1 MTILLLR
8 LADILVNFRAETLS
22 SALFYYRKENDMRD
36 ISRID
41 GILSAIRII
50 WKNNPDLRLG
60 QLLCNACGPG
70 LYYVEDEVLLEA
82 LINLYKSG
90 EQNAL

>member
-1 MTILLLR
+1 MK
-8 LADILVNFRAETLS
+8 N
-22 SALFYYRKENDMRD
+22 
-36 ISRID
+36 ISKID
-41 GILSAIRII
+41 DILSAIRII

-60 QLLCNACGPG
+60 QLLCNACGSG
-70 LYYVEDEVLLEA
+70 LYYIEDEALLEA